1 MLSIRLHKRLID
13 AVQNFQRTQSQWKLT
28 TNLAMYLEDCEQAE
42 ITQKLPHSLLIA
54 DKRIKI
60 PENIQL
66 LWHITGKRRL
76 AQVTSILFAF
86 MTVLIMWSE
95 CTFFIIHPQ
104 LSLAARILRA
114 AALGYHYKYIQF
126 IAVGLISYLGFCA
139 YFTVFK
145 LRIYKYYHLDPHHM
159 TDENSLLF
167 SAMLLC
173 RLTPPICLNFL
184 GMIHLDSHVTAD
196 TNFGVET
203 QFTSLM
209 GHLDVIP
216 LIARG
221 INIYLPILIF
231 LLCLGTWFKL
241 GSRFLQSL
249 GIDQFMDDED
259 DYSSEM
265 IQGGKR
271 YVTIERNR
279 LIREKGREE
288 RNSTFSKRFG
298 GDSSNNS
305 GGGLSIPKSRKD
317 HDRIP
322 MLQDY
327 DDIEGG
333 FISLHDNNIGSSSA
347 LLNSTASDSDDLDFS
362 FATEG
367 GFVPSQLTL
376 AGAQRAARAQENNPS
391 LNSNNQHH
399 PMPSNIFDDL

>member
-1 MLSIRLHKRLID
+1 
-13 AVQNFQRTQSQWKLT
+13 
-28 TNLAMYLEDCEQAE
+28 
-42 ITQKLPHSLLIA
+42 
-54 DKRIKI
+54 
-60 PENIQL
+60 
-66 LWHITGKRRL
+66 
-76 AQVTSILFAF
+76 
-86 MTVLIMWSE
+86 MWSE

-114 AALGYHYKYIQF
+114 AALGYHYKYIQI
-126 IAVGLISYLGFCA
+126 IAIGLVSYVGFCA

-145 LRIYKYYHLDPHHM
+145 LRIYRYYHLDPNHL

-203 QFTSLM
+203 SFTALM

-216 LIARG
+216 LIAKG
-221 INIYLPILIF
+221 INIYLPILIVI
-231 LLCLGTWFKL
+231 LCLGTWFKL

-249 GIDQFMDDED
+249 GIDQFMDEDSADEFT
-259 DYSSEM
+259 SEM

-279 LIREKGREE
+279 LSREKGREE
-288 RNSTFSKRFG
+288 RNSTFGKRFG
-298 GDSSNNS
+298 GDSSNNGSS
-305 GGGLSIPKSRKD
+305 GGGLSLPKFNKNN
-317 HDRIP
+317 DRIP
-322 MLQDY
+322 ILQDVD

-333 FISLHDNNIGSSSA
+333 FHLLQDNHGSTSA
-347 LLNSTASDSDDLDFS
+347 LLQSNASDSDDLDFS
-362 FATEG
+362 FASEG

-376 AGAQRAARAQENNPS
+376 AGAQRAARAQENTS
-391 LNSNNQHH
+391 SNANQQH
-399 PMPSNIFDDL
+399 PLPSNIFDDL